1 MFLHQN
7 IIPRISLRGKKAYSY
22 LDSSVFFFQFNLH
35 FYIKIIVFYINKMT
49 LCAVMAL
56 VTWWVVKAL
65 VFFHSDFFSL
75 IWEQVRAVG
84 MNQVPNPEKSPTGNR
99 SCEWLNCNT
108 KENDQNGPLINIS
121 PYPFLIS
128 FVECSPH
135 PRNAWKGKYL
145 LSNISVEDCYRATNH
160 LPL

>member
-7 IIPRISLRGKKAYSY
+7 IIPRIFLRGKKAYSH
-22 LDSSVFFFQFNLH
+22 LDSSIFFQFSLH
-35 FYIKIIVFYINKMT
+35 FYIKIIMYYINNMT

-65 VFFHSDFFSL
+65 VFLHSDFFSSFESKSGQL
-75 IWEQVRAVG
+75 VWI
-84 MNQVPNPEKSPTGNR
+84 KSPDQRRAPQVKGHGNDSIATQR
-99 SCEWLNCNT
+99 KMVKMVHAVIFLLN
-108 KENDQNGPLINIS
+108 
-121 PYPFLIS
+121 PFPIS
-128 FVECSPH
+128 FVECSPY
-135 PRNAWKGKYL
+135 PWDAWKGKYL